1 MADFKVKNGLQAKRY
16 LQTTTAISNA
26 ALTVTYRVTVANP
39 GSGNKYYI
47 DGVLQT
53 SITLYEGVT
62 YIFDQSDSTNA
73 SHPLRF
79 SETANGTHASG
90 SQYTTGVTTGGTP
103 GSAGA
108 FTQIVVATDAPT
120 LYTYCT
126 NHSLMGFTVNTVAS
140 LVVDLNKGNNFS
152 ITPSGNPTFAFI
164 NPPATGKAQAFSI
177 EVTGGTIGMGDIFS
191 TTTYTGTGSSLAIN
205 NGINLASDGGLVW
218 FKSRGSSG
226 GHTWYDTVRGVGKA
240 IYSNNQN
247 AQGTTG
253 SGVGLTAFNSNGFSV
268 GTNWVGENTNGDG
281 VVSWAWKETSKFF
294 DIVTY
299 TGNGA
304 DNRQIAHNLGS
315 RPGMILIKRTDS
327 TSDWYVYHR
336 QLDFGENNVPIVY
349 LNSTAARSYSNM
361 AYQTQV
367 GISNSNDPTQNMVVR
382 TPANVSNATYVAYLF
397 GNNSEKIKCGTYSGD
412 GSDTNREI
420 NTGFKPQWLIVKN
433 SENTYNWQIIDS
445 VRGEGANPPTCN
457 VLAANITNAEDPA
470 GDRLF
475 FSDNGFTLSTSSFD
489 YNKSGE
495 SFIYMAIASDSAG
508 SLTWPT
514 EVKYPAGTAPTN
526 PAVGKKDIFNFMT
539 VDGGTSYLGKKAVEG
554 LS

>member
-126 NHSLMGFTVNTVAS
+126 NHSLMGFTANTVAS

-164 NPPATGKAQAFSI
+164 NPPVTGKAQAFSI

-205 NGINLASDGGLVW
+205 NGINLSSDGGLVW
-218 FKSRGSSG
+218 TKRRSSANSNWFLDSVRGGDKILRSNTTEAQFTSSG
-226 GHTWYDTVRGVGKA
+226 FGIT
-240 IYSNNQN
+240 S
-247 AQGTTG
+247 
-253 SGVGLTAFNSNGFSV
+253 FNSNGYTLGAASDI
-268 GTNWVGENTNGDG
+268 NSSSQND
-281 VVSWAWKETSKFF
+281 VSWTWKETSKFF

-327 TSDWYVYHR
+327 SGNLYVYHR

-349 LNSTAARSYSNM
+349 LNSTAARSFSNM

-420 NTGFKPQWLIVKN
+420 NTGFKPQWLMVKN

-445 VRGEGANPPTCN
+445 VRGEGASPPTCN
-457 VLAANITNAEDPA
+457 VLAANTTNAEDPA

-489 YNKSGE
+489 YNKNGE

-514 EVKYPAGTAPTN
+514 EVKYPAGTAPTS